1 MRIARCAT
9 LSLFTLGLGFT
20 LGPTT
25 AFAAPAASD
34 ARSVVGTVLSPG
46 SFEVAHIAGIG
57 TATVLNG
64 DQVEALATQSRVLLK
79 SGVDVQLA
87 PHTSSNLFNDHA
99 QLNNGTLNFKASAAF
114 YVNSHD
120 FIVTATEPRTEAILQ
135 LSGSQLTVN
144 VTSGSARIGSAS
156 GDTLA
161 RISAGST
168 LSFDPLSYPP
178 VNNVNVSNT
187 TVRLL
192 GVLDS
197 QNGHYLIRDRFSNS
211 VSEVVGGEIS
221 PKLINH
227 QVMIDGT
234 WIGNDKSTVAQ
245 VDHVVHVSK
254 IEASDAASS
263 FPCRADGSGGVA
275 KVIGLDGLVSKIR
288 NHYLLKDQKRN
299 STYEIVGNVNDKDVG
314 TDLKARGF
322 VLPDHP
328 TILPAE
334 KVVYIENR
342 VLGLATSP
350 CAGAIIGGIIIGTG
364 TAVWPHNATVNAAT
378 ASTPISF

>member
-1 MRIARCAT
+1 MRSRHQPRLPT
-9 LSLFTLGLGFT
+9 PGL
-20 LGPTT
+20 
-25 AFAAPAASD
+25 
-34 ARSVVGTVLSPG
+34 VVGTILSPG
-46 SFEVAHIAGIG
+46 SFQVAHIAGTG

-64 DQVEALATQSRVLLK
+64 DQVEALTTQSRVLLK
-79 SGVDVQLA
+79 SGVDVELA
-87 PHTSSNLFNDHA
+87 PHTSSNLFTDHA
-99 QLNNGTLNFKASAAF
+99 QLNAGSLNFKAAAAF
-114 YVNSHD
+114 YVASTD
-120 FIVTATEPRTEAILQ
+120 FVVTATEPRTEAILQ

-144 VTSGSARIGSAS
+144 VTAGSARIGSTS

-161 RISAGST
+161 RLNAGAT

-192 GVLDS
+192 GILDS

-211 VSEVVGGEIS
+211 VSEVVGGQFS
-221 PKLINH
+221 PKLLNH
-227 QVMIDGT
+227 QVVIDGT

-254 IEASDAASS
+254 IEPSDASSS
-263 FPCRADGSGGVA
+263 FPCRADGSGGIA

-288 NHYLLKDQKRN
+288 NHYLLKDQKKGN
-299 STYEIVGNVNDKDVG
+299 TYEIVGNVNDKDVG
-314 TDLKARGF
+314 TNLKARGF

-350 CAGAIIGGIIIGTG
+350 CAGAIIGGVLIGTG
-364 TAVWPHNATVNAAT
+364 TAVWPHNATVNPAT